1 LLKISSFFLKVKPA
15 EVEEVTGAEVE
26 VRGRLQVDLE
36 TAELPVKQKK
46 LFLKILS
53 FYFTIW
59 LMIWELASNLY
70 LEHARFL

>member
-1 LLKISSFFLKVKPA
+1 M
-15 EVEEVTGAEVE
+15 EVAEVTGAEVE